1 MREGMVK
8 LTAVFTEKEA
18 AAIREACHKDRRT
31 VSNFI
36 RKAVMDKLEVL
47 KCSGKSN
54 GTTN

>member
-1 MREGMVK
+1 MRLGMVK
-8 LTAVFTEKEA
+8 LTAVFTEGEA

-54 GTTN
+54 DTTN